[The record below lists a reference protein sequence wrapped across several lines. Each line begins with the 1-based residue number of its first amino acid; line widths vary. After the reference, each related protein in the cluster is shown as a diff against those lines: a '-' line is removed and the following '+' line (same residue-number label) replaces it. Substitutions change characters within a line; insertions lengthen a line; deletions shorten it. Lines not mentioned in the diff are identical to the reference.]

1 MPSNKGHKDISAPV
15 SGRKTPFFYVAGVPM
30 PIATASELAADEVP
44 GLADKIRAF
53 VALAR
58 QRAQGG
64 LTLQEF
70 GELLLALLKV
80 TIAAADSVPVSGA
93 ARKQWVLDAVGIL
106 FDELADYM
114 IPTIA
119 KPFWILFRSGVR
131 ALLLKVADGMIESL
145 LPLIR
150 GA

>member
-1 MPSNKGHKDISAPV
+1 
-15 SGRKTPFFYVAGVPM
+15 M

>member
-1 MPSNKGHKDISAPV
+1 
-15 SGRKTPFFYVAGVPM
+15 M

-131 ALLLKVADGMIESL
+131 ALLLKVVDGMIESL